1 MRAFILS
8 LLLLGCTKVEV
19 PFVEAVE
26 PSNDHTDELHWY
38 PEDFPL
44 EVVADKRLLPEHQ
57 LALQDAVK
65 EWNDAVGFTAF
76 TVSRELDWWDPEF
89 SNRRRGTVYVQRYDI
104 INLDFSGNVQGVAI
118 LDLLDNQIRSVAVLI
133 DTSLVEAEAPL
144 VLKHELG
151 HSLGLPHD
159 LDPASVMYP
168 QESPSGGAIL
178 NDHVIFTRWEAD
190 SHEDSSSLQACF

>member
-1 MRAFILS
+1 MRWLILS
-8 LLLLGCTKVEV
+8 LMLLGCTKVEV

-44 EVVADKRLLPEHQ
+44 EVVSDKRLLPDQQ
-57 LALQDAVK
+57 LALQDSVK

-76 TVSRELDWWDPEF
+76 TISREIDWWDPEF
-89 SNRRRGTVYVQRYDI
+89 SDRVRGTVYVQRYDVA
-104 INLDFSGNVQGVAI
+104 NLGFPGNVQGVAI
-118 LDLLDNQIRSVAVLI
+118 LDLLDTQIRSVVILFDI
-133 DTSLVEAEAPL
+133 NLPSDEVSL

-159 LDPASVMYP
+159 LNPESVMYP
-168 QESPSGGAIL
+168 QESPLGSSIL

-190 SHEDSSSLQACF
+190 SHPDSSSLLSCF